1 MFNQN
6 LHVVNQHHQSP
17 HGSHR
22 QLPPSSAAN
31 IAGGHNAAVLVQ
43 PSSTSPLLSTNHV
56 EDRLSP
62 IPGGAGPG
70 ERANLRLPNISNR
83 QSTGRDRRHHSP
95 RNLQLPL
102 LSETAEN
109 EQVEAA
115 WPIIHSVVDGDSQ
128 NGARRLDKR
137 NEVSQ
142 FTGGSGGNLRQVWSP
157 AQLHSVAF
165 HYQGSGTS
173 TLSGHTWRINEV
185 SEATC

>member
-31 IAGGHNAAVLVQ
+31 IAAGHNAAVLVQ
-43 PSSTSPLLSTNHV
+43 PSSTSPLLSTNHK

-115 WPIIHSVVDGDSQ
+115 LPMIHSVVVGDSQ
-128 NGARRLDKR
+128 NARRLDKR
-137 NEVSQ
+137 NEFSQ
-142 FTGGSGGNLRQVWSP
+142 PAGGSGGNLRQVWSP

-173 TLSGHTWRINEV
+173 TLAAKRTHL
-185 SEATC
+185 AYL

>member
-31 IAGGHNAAVLVQ
+31 IAAVLVQ
-43 PSSTSPLLSTNHV
+43 PSSTSPLLSTHHV

-115 WPIIHSVVDGDSQ
+115 LPMIHSVVDGDSQ
-128 NGARRLDKR
+128 NGARHLDKR
-137 NEVSQ
+137 NEVRQ
-142 FTGGSGGNLRQVWSP
+142 PAGGSGGNLRQVWSP
-157 AQLHSVAF
+157 AQLHSVSF
-165 HYQGSGTS
+165 S
-173 TLSGHTWRINEV
+173 LSRIWYFN
-185 SEATC
+185 AKRTHLAYL

>member
-6 LHVVNQHHQSP
+6 LQVVNQHHQSP

-22 QLPPSSAAN
+22 QLAPSSAAAN
-31 IAGGHNAAVLVQ
+31 IAAGHNAAVLVQ

-115 WPIIHSVVDGDSQ
+115 LPMIHSVVDGDSQ
-128 NGARRLDKR
+128 DGARRLDKK

-157 AQLHSVAF
+157 AQLHSVSF
-165 HYQGSGTS
+165 S
-173 TLSGHTWRINEV
+173 LSRMLQTHN
-185 SEATC
+185 